1 MKVKYPNESYPLIDY
16 VDSAVLDGHKQS
28 LIIMMAFALLNGFL
42 LILVALK
49 IFYFMTIFPGFGT
62 MITLIQQT
70 LN

>member
-16 VDSAVLDGHKQS
+16 VDSAVLDGRKQS